1 MGNDEY
7 TIFKLQPQ
15 FTPGRN
21 ISFGGT
27 KEKEMINTFNIFN
40 ILWYAPENS
49 EKLEEWIAFSNVSVI
64 KVTEENLFK
73 SMILLGQTLRLVIS
87 TTGSYAEK
95 SIPKIAEILNIS
107 VIIYCMDINYHKK
120 WSQKY
125 QIIRGVFTNPA
136 DIFDKLLE
144 LQKPY
149 TFPLFSYKIIN
160 YDEFSFNYY
169 DSLKNTELL
178 LKERN
183 FILKLNKYKQFC
195 CLALYEFKLAYF
207 LNEDFLDRFRS
218 QTVEVVNF
226 FYGESIFSIPGMD
239 YYFANTI
246 FDRPTKE
253 LNYFFMGLTLI
264 SVYFSKLPYLY
275 GILNYEEI
283 L

>member
-1 MGNDEY
+1 
-7 TIFKLQPQ
+7 
-15 FTPGRN
+15 
-21 ISFGGT
+21 
-27 KEKEMINTFNIFN
+27 
-40 ILWYAPENS
+40 
-49 EKLEEWIAFSNVSVI
+49 
-64 KVTEENLFK
+64 
-73 SMILLGQTLRLVIS
+73 
-87 TTGSYAEK
+87 
-95 SIPKIAEILNIS
+95 
-107 VIIYCMDINYHKK
+107 MDINYHKK

-160 YDEFSFNYY
+160 YDEFNFNYY

-207 LNEDFLDRFRS
+207 LNEDFLDRFS
-218 QTVEVVNF
+218 YQTVEVVNF